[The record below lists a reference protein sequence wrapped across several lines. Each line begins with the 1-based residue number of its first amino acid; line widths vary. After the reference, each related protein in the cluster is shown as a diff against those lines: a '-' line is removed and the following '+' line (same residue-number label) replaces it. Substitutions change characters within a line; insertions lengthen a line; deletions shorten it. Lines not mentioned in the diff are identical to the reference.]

1 MQVPAPGSL
10 PTDSTSPGGA
20 FEVIGVDYGGPIRY
34 HAGGN
39 REAKTYILLWT
50 CSLSR
55 AVELELLPNL
65 STEEFV
71 QAFKKL
77 IAKRGRP
84 RVIYL
89 DNGGAFVAANKWLR
103 NLKREEKLMGL
114 LEDHEISW
122 RFNLSRAPWW
132 GGQFERL
139 VAVIKGAFY
148 KTVRGGTLTWTK
160 LAFVILDVETQMNR
174 RPLTYVEDDVEL
186 PLLTPQQFLYKRSTQ
201 LPEQPTHQIND
212 LDIRSRAKYLKSCK
226 DQLWQRWKKE
236 YLVALRERHKIAHK
250 KPKYQPEVGNEVIV
264 KSDSKNRACALKE
277 SWCRCTL
284 ARMTL
289 SEQSEYEPLTAT
301 SSERPNFCIR
311 SNCTVILS
319 RQPSTRRLKSLLPD
333 QSEMLL

>member
-1 MQVPAPGSL
+1 
-10 PTDSTSPGGA
+10 
-20 FEVIGVDYGGPIRY
+20 
-34 HAGGN
+34 
-39 REAKTYILLWT
+39 
-50 CSLSR
+50 
-55 AVELELLPNL
+55 
-65 STEEFV
+65 
-71 QAFKKL
+71 
-77 IAKRGRP
+77 
-84 RVIYL
+84 
-89 DNGGAFVAANKWLR
+89 
-103 NLKREEKLMGL
+103 
-114 LEDHEISW
+114 
-122 RFNLSRAPWW
+122 
-132 GGQFERL
+132 
-139 VAVIKGAFY
+139 
-148 KTVRGGTLTWTK
+148 
-160 LAFVILDVETQMNR
+160 MNR

-186 PLLTPQQFLYKRSTQ
+186 PLLTPQQFLYQRSTQ
-201 LPEQPTHQIND
+201 LPEQTTHQIND

-277 SWCRCTL
+277 SWCRSTL